1 MPAPREAETAKLRG
15 NVGPEATTMI
25 VHVLAVDYDG
35 TIAECGRVAPAT
47 AAALARVRESG
58 RKLLLVTGRML
69 PDLREVCPDLDTM
82 FDAVVAEN
90 GALLYFPTRREV
102 RSLGATPEPS
112 LVEGLQIRGVRFD
125 LGTSILATDEAF
137 AEPALAAIR
146 EAGVERTLVF
156 NKGSLMLL
164 PGGVTK
170 GTGLAAALAALEL
183 SPHNLVGI
191 GDAENDHAFLALC
204 EGAVAVADAVPALRE
219 RADYVTRS
227 PASAGAVEFI
237 EEHLLTDATQLIPTL
252 RRHHLELGQ
261 TAHGESVTI
270 PAHGA
275 KLLVV
280 GPSETG
286 KSTLTGVLVER
297 LVASNRA
304 FCLLDPEG
312 DHQGLA
318 ELEGVVV
325 LGGQPGPTLP
335 SGDELRQLLRQPSA
349 RLVLNLSA
357 LTIPEKVTYATQ
369 ALGVVAATRSTS
381 GLPHWLIVDEAHHI
395 APAEGSSAVD
405 MLRVAGESL
414 TLTTLSATLLA
425 PEVRRLANIV
435 ASTDLHAFKEAVDL
449 LQTDRGPVRVPKVS
463 GSALERGEALVMAV
477 NDAKPRAQRF
487 QVARRGVQHR
497 RHLRKYAEGELPP
510 DRSFYFRGPRGAMN
524 LRAANLKRFCELAEG
539 VDEATWAHHLAR
551 GDYSAWMREMIKDEE
566 LADEVAALENGAP
579 DARRRVLEAVRR
591 RYAV

>member
-1 MPAPREAETAKLRG
+1 
-15 NVGPEATTMI
+15 
-25 VHVLAVDYDG
+25 
-35 TIAECGRVAPAT
+35 
-47 AAALARVRESG
+47 
-58 RKLLLVTGRML
+58 
-69 PDLREVCPDLDTM
+69 
-82 FDAVVAEN
+82 
-90 GALLYFPTRREV
+90 
-102 RSLGATPEPS
+102 
-112 LVEGLQIRGVRFD
+112 
-125 LGTSILATDEAF
+125 
-137 AEPALAAIR
+137 
-146 EAGVERTLVF
+146 
-156 NKGSLMLL
+156 
-164 PGGVTK
+164 
-170 GTGLAAALAALEL
+170 
-183 SPHNLVGI
+183 
-191 GDAENDHAFLALC
+191 
-204 EGAVAVADAVPALRE
+204 VPALRE
-219 RADYVTRS
+219 RADYVTHH

-237 EEHLLTDATQLIPTL
+237 EEHILTDATLLIPAL
-252 RRHHLELGQ
+252 RRHYLELGQ
-261 TAHGESVTI
+261 TAHGEPVTI

-312 DHQGLA
+312 DHQGLG

-335 SGDELRQLLRQPSA
+335 GADELRQLLRQPSA

-369 ALGVVAATRSTS
+369 ALGVVAATRSSS

-405 MLRVAGESL
+405 LLRGAGESL
-414 TLTTLSATLLA
+414 ALTTLSATLLA
-425 PEVRRLANIV
+425 PEVRRLANLV
-435 ASTDLHAFKEAVDL
+435 ASTDLRAFKEALD
-449 LQTDRGPVRVPKVS
+449 RVPKV
-463 GSALERGEALVMAV
+463 GGTALERGEALLAAV
-477 NDAKPRAQRF
+477 NDTKPQARRF

-551 GDYSAWMREMIKDEE
+551 GDYSAWMREMIKDGE

>member
-1 MPAPREAETAKLRG
+1 
-15 NVGPEATTMI
+15 MI

-35 TIAECGRVAPAT
+35 TIAEDGRVAPAT
-47 AAALARVRESG
+47 VAALARVRESG

-69 PDLREVCPDLDTM
+69 PDLRDVCGELDTM

-90 GALLYFPTRREV
+90 GALLYFPARREV
-102 RSLGATPEPS
+102 RVPGAVPEPA
-112 LVEGLQIRGVRFD
+112 LVEGLQRRGVRFD
-125 LGTSILATDEAF
+125 LGSSIVATDEVF
-137 AEPALAAIR
+137 AQPALAAIR

-156 NKGSLMLL
+156 NKGALMLL

-183 SPHNLVGI
+183 SPHNMVGI
-191 GDAENDHAFLALC
+191 GDAENDHAFLAVC

-219 RADYVTRS
+219 RADYVTRG
-227 PASAGAVEFI
+227 PAAAGVVEFI
-237 EEHLLTDATQLIPTL
+237 EEHVLTDATALIPGL
-252 RRHHLELGQ
+252 RRHHLELGH
-261 TAHGESVTI
+261 TANGERVTI
-270 PAHGA
+270 PGHGTA
-275 KLLVV
+275 LLVV

-297 LVASNRA
+297 LVAASRA

-325 LGGQPGPTLP
+325 LGGRPGPTLP
-335 SGDELRQLLRQPSA
+335 SSEELRQLLRQPSV
-349 RLVLNLSA
+349 RLVLNLSS
-357 LTIPEKVTYATQ
+357 LTLSEKVPYATQ
-369 ALGVVAATRSTS
+369 ALGVVAAVRSTS

-395 APAEGSSAVD
+395 APTEGSSAVE
-405 MLRVAGESL
+405 MLRLAGEPL
-414 TLTTLSATLLA
+414 TLTTLTAAQLA
-425 PEVRRLANIV
+425 PEVRRLANVV
-435 ASTDLHAFKEAVDL
+435 ASTDLRAFQEALEL
-449 LQTDRGPVRVPKVS
+449 LRVDRGGPARVPNVR
-463 GSALERGEALVMAV
+463 GPALERGEALLIPMDGAT
-477 NDAKPRAQRF
+477 PQAQRF

-510 DRSFYFRGPRGAMN
+510 DRSFYFRGPRGALN
-524 LRAANLKRFCELAEG
+524 LRAANLKRFCELGEG
-539 VDEATWAHHLAR
+539 VDEATWAYHLAR
-551 GDYSAWMREMIKDEE
+551 GDYSGWIREMIKDEE

>member
-1 MPAPREAETAKLRG
+1 
-15 NVGPEATTMI
+15 MI

-35 TIAECGRVAPAT
+35 TIADHGRVAPAT
-47 AAALARVRESG
+47 VAALARVRESG

-69 PDLREVCPDLDTM
+69 PDLRQVCGDLDAM

-90 GALLYFPTRREV
+90 GALLYFPARREV
-102 RSLGATPEPS
+102 RTLGAAPEPS
-112 LVEGLQIRGVRFD
+112 LVEGLRRRGVRMD
-125 LGTSILATDEAF
+125 LGSSIIATDEVF
-137 AEPALAAIR
+137 AQPALAAIR
-146 EAGVERTLVF
+146 DAGVERALVF

-170 GTGLAAALAALEL
+170 GTGLAAALTALEL
-183 SPHNLVGI
+183 SPHNLTGI

-219 RADYVTRS
+219 RADYVTRG
-227 PASAGAVEFI
+227 PASAGVVEFI
-237 EEHLLTDATQLIPTL
+237 DEHVLTDATALIPGL

-261 TAHGESVTI
+261 AADGESVTI
-270 PAHGA
+270 PAHGT

-280 GPSETG
+280 GASETG

-297 LVASNRA
+297 LAATSRA

-325 LGGQPGPTLP
+325 LGGRPGPTLP
-335 SGDELRQLLRQPSA
+335 SSEELRQLLRQPSA

-357 LTIPEKVTYATQ
+357 LTLSEKVTYATQ
-369 ALGVVAATRSTS
+369 VLGVVAAVRSIS

-405 MLRVAGESL
+405 MLRLAGESL
-414 TLTTLSATLLA
+414 TLTTLTAAQLA
-425 PEVRRLANIV
+425 PEVRRLASVV
-435 ASTDLHAFKEAVDL
+435 ASTDLHAFQEAL
-449 LQTDRGPVRVPKVS
+449 GILQADRGEPVRAPDVS
-463 GSALERGEALVMAV
+463 SHALERGEALLISMDGAG
-477 NDAKPRAQRF
+477 PRAQRF

-510 DRSFYFRGPRGAMN
+510 DRSFYFRGPRGALN
-524 LRAANLKRFCELAEG
+524 LRAVNLKRFCELAEG
-539 VDEATWAHHLAR
+539 VDEATWAYHLAR

-566 LADEVAALENGAP
+566 LADEVAALESGAP
-579 DARRRVLEAVRR
+579 DARRRVLEVVRR